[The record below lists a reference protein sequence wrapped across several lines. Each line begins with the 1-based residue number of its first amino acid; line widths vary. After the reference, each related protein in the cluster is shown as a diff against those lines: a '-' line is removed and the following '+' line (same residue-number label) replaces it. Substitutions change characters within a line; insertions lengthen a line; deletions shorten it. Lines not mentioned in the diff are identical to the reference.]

1 MHRLMRHV
9 LFSDA
14 FKGQVIGI
22 AHNKT
27 IQAGLFIVIYNKRR
41 T

>member
-9 LFSDA
+9 IFSDA
-14 FKGQVIGI
+14 FKAQVISI

-27 IQAGLFIVIYNKRR
+27 IQAGLFIVIYHK
-41 T
+41 